1 LATIIYQ
8 NQIFD
13 KKKIQDLNLTSIN
26 DIYLR
31 ESLIFCQKWLK
42 GEQTFEVKTS
52 GSTGTP
58 KIIYP
63 TRQAIR
69 ASVAMSQKFFAW
81 KGGEKALVC
90 LHTQYIAGK
99 MMLVRGL
106 ELGWTMYLQMPN
118 HNPLATFEQNLDFA
132 AFVPLQMQNILENTP
147 QKLAN
152 FSPNANII
160 IGGASVSNHLEKMLA
175 GIENPKIFQTYGMTE
190 TLSHIAIRRLNG
202 SSQKNFFP
210 LEQVQIRL
218 NEQNCLCIS
227 SPTTL
232 FQEIVTN
239 DIAEIYADGS
249 FRILGRADN
258 IINSGGVKIQ
268 LEQVEQEIEK
278 IFEQIGLQRRFYC
291 IGTPDSYWGE
301 MLTLCI
307 EGEKLSENTENKLQK
322 SFQNL
327 SNKYFIPKKIVYLN
341 RFSETETGKVKRI
354 ATWQ

>member
-8 NQIFD
+8 NQTFD
-13 KKKIQDLNLTSIN
+13 KKQIQTLNLNTIE

-31 ESLIFCQKWLK
+31 DSLLFCQKWLQ
-42 GEQTFEVKTS
+42 GCEIVEVKTS

-58 KIIYP
+58 KVIFP
-63 TRQAIR
+63 IR
-69 ASVAMSQKFFAW
+69 HALQASVAMSQKFFAW
-81 KGGEKALVC
+81 QGGEKALVC

-99 MMLVRGL
+99 MMLLRGL
-106 ELGWTMYLQMPN
+106 ELDWTMYLQTPN
-118 HNPLATFEQNLDFA
+118 NNPLATFEQNLDFA
-132 AFVPLQMQNILENTP
+132 AFVPLQMQNVLQNTP
-147 QKLAN
+147 QKLML

-160 IGGASVSNHLEKMLA
+160 IGGASVSHHLETMIA
-175 GIENPKIFQTYGMTE
+175 SVGNPKIFQTYGMTE
-190 TLSHIAIRRLNG
+190 TLSHVAIRRLNG

-239 DIAEIYADGS
+239 DIAEIYEDGS

-291 IGTPDSYWGE
+291 IGTPDNYWGE

-307 EGEKLSENTENKLQK
+307 EGEKLPENTEDKLQK
-322 SFQNL
+322 SFQGL
-327 SNKYFIPKKIVYLN
+327 SNKHFIPKKITYQTH
-341 RFSETETGKVKRI
+341 FTETETGKVKRQ
-354 ATWQ
+354 ALL